1 LKQLVLLPT
10 QVDSAVNWQPPFLL
24 NLASVTEVVVS
35 VMVVL
40 ATVVAVISQVDCPI
54 GPHVDPLSDVV
65 LEQVDL
71 PRHSCLL
78 ALHTNPTEQ
87 PANLTAS

>member
-1 LKQLVLLPT
+1 L
-10 QVDSAVNWQPPFLL
+10 NWQSFSEFLL
-24 NLASVTEVVVS
+24 ILASVITVVVVFVMVVS

-40 ATVVAVISQVDCPI
+40 ATVVAVTSQVDAPI

-65 LEQVDL
+65 LEQLDL

-78 ALHTNPTEQ
+78 AFHVKPAEQ
-87 PANLTAS
+87 PPNLTAS